1 MNISIED
8 LVNDPSDG
16 FLKVRLF
23 VYLNTIHRH
32 SEHSLEEIIEKACEV
47 FKSDVTS
54 YVEEWRETLTN
65 RQQKSPSF
73 LTGFY

>member
-23 VYLNTIHRH
+23 VYLNTTHNR
-32 SEHSLEEIIEKACEV
+32 SEHSLDEIIKKAREV
-47 FKSDVTS
+47 FKSDVTD
-54 YVEEWRETLTN
+54 YVEEWCDSLAIRE
-65 RQQKSPSF
+65 
-73 LTGFY
+73 

>member
-47 FKSDVTS
+47 FNCDVRDYVVEWSENLS
-54 YVEEWRETLTN
+54 YDTYGS
-65 RQQKSPSF
+65 KKAF
-73 LTGFY
+73 